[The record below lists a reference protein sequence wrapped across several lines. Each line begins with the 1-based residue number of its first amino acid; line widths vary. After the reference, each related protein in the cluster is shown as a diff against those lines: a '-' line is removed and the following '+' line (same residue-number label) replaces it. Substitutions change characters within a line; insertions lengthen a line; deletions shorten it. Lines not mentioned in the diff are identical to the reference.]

1 MTNSHSG
8 PLQGSEIRETCLGLV
23 ETLLMSMEWLCSAEA
38 EEEETGCI
46 VLPGIIKVLRA
57 EEEHHTAYQ
66 KCY

>member
-8 PLQGSEIRETCLGLV
+8 PLQRSEIRGTCLGLL

-46 VLPGIIKVLRA
+46 VLPGIIKVL
-57 EEEHHTAYQ
+57 
-66 KCY
+66 